1 MSANNQ
7 WTRGCGLGL
16 ITVALLAGCTTP
28 TNLLQS
34 KKVDYK
40 TQAEAAPPLDLPPD
54 LTPVQTDERFAIPDR
69 DKNKGTTY
77 SQYSKEQGT
86 TTVVA
91 GAGGVLPKLGEG
103 VRIEHDGA
111 QRWLVVK
118 STAEQVWPVLKEFWT
133 SNGFALKVDDPKLGL
148 METEWTENR
157 TNIPQ
162 DFLKRILSTV
172 VDNLFSSPLRDK
184 YRTRVE
190 RGTVPGTTEIFI
202 THRGME
208 EVVSKDYTGTSW
220 QMRPEDPEMENE
232 YLKKLA
238 VRLGTTPEQAATLV
252 AGTPAAAGQPAAVPA
267 IQSSSLATLTKQPD
281 GDTILSLNE
290 PFDRAWRRVGLAL
303 DRSGFTV
310 EDRDRAAGVY
320 FVRYT
325 DSDAPLKSKKKESF
339 LSSLQFWKSDDK
351 SKDTQTY
358 RITITTISGKGSKVD
373 VRDKTENQVNPDTAN
388 KMLSLLYEQL
398 H

>member
-1 MSANNQ
+1 MSAYNQ
-7 WTRGCGLGL
+7 WTKGCGLGL
-16 ITVALLAGCTTP
+16 ITLSLLAGCTTQ

-34 KKVDYK
+34 KKIDYK
-40 TQAEAAPPLDLPPD
+40 AKAETEQPLEVPPD

-86 TTVVA
+86 TKVVA
-91 GAGGVLPKLGEG
+91 GASGVLPKLADG
-103 VRIEHDGA
+103 VHIEHDGA

-118 STAEQVWPVLKEFWT
+118 ATPEQVWPILKEFWT
-133 SNGFALKVDDPKLGL
+133 SNGFELKVDDPQIGL
-148 METEWTENR
+148 METDWTANR
-157 TNIPQ
+157 TSVPQ
-162 DFLKRILSTV
+162 DFLKRMLSTV

-184 YRTRVE
+184 FRTRVE
-190 RGTVPGTTEIFI
+190 RGTVSGTTEIFI

-208 EVVSKDYTGTSW
+208 EMVSKDYTGTSW

-238 VRLGTTPEQAATLV
+238 LRFGTTPEQASALV
-252 AGTPAAAGQPAAVPA
+252 AGTGAPAAPGAAA
-267 IQSSSLATLTKQPD
+267 ATQSNALATLAKQPD

-320 FVRYT
+320 YVRYT
-325 DSDAPLKSKKKESF
+325 DSEAALKTKKKESF
-339 LSSLQFWKSDDK
+339 LSSLEFWKSDDK

-373 VRDKTENQVNPDTAN
+373 VRDKAENQINPDTAN
-388 KMLSLLYEQL
+388 KMLSLIYEQL

>member
-16 ITVALLAGCTTP
+16 ITLTLLAGCTTP

-91 GAGGVLPKLGEG
+91 GAGGVLPKLGDS

-118 STAEQVWPVLKEFWT
+118 STPEQIWPVLKEFWT
-133 SNGFALKVDDPKLGL
+133 SNGFVLKVDDPQLGL

-190 RGTVPGTTEIFI
+190 RGTVPGTPEIFI

-252 AGTPAAAGQPAAVPA
+252 AGTPAAAGQPAAAPA
-267 IQSSSLATLTKQPD
+267 IQSNSLATLTKQPD

-310 EDRDRAAGVY
+310 EDRARAAGV
-320 FVRYT
+320 
-325 DSDAPLKSKKKESF
+325 
-339 LSSLQFWKSDDK
+339 
-351 SKDTQTY
+351 
-358 RITITTISGKGSKVD
+358 
-373 VRDKTENQVNPDTAN
+373 
-388 KMLSLLYEQL
+388 
-398 H
+398 

>member
-1 MSANNQ
+1 MSANNR

-16 ITVALLAGCTTP
+16 MTLTLLAGCTTS

-40 TQAEAAPPLDLPPD
+40 AQAETAQPLDVPPD
-54 LTPVQTDERFAIPDR
+54 LTPVQTDERFAIPER
-69 DKNKGTTY
+69 DKKGTTY
-77 SQYSKEQGT
+77 SQYSKEKGT

-91 GAGGVLPKLGEG
+91 GAGGVLPTLGDG

-118 STAEQVWPVLKEFWT
+118 ASAEQVWPVLKDFWT
-133 SNGFALKVDDPKLGL
+133 SNGFVIKVDNPQIGL
-148 METEWTENR
+148 METDWTENR
-157 TNIPQ
+157 ASIPQ
-162 DFLKRILSTV
+162 DFVKRILSSV

-190 RGTVPGTTEIFI
+190 RGNVAGTTEIFI

-220 QMRPEDPEMENE
+220 QTRPEDPELENE

-238 VRLGTTPEQAATLV
+238 LRFGTTEEQAATLV
-252 AGTPAAAGQPAAVPA
+252 ASTSGAQAAGASAPQVNA
-267 IQSSSLATLTKQPD
+267 LASLTKQPD
-281 GDTILSLNE
+281 GDTVLSLNE

-320 FVRYT
+320 YVRYT
-325 DSDAPLKSKKKESF
+325 DSEAPLQAKKKESF
-339 LSSLQFWKSDDK
+339 FSSLQFWKSEDK

-358 RITITTISGKGSKVD
+358 RITITSITGKGSKVD
-373 VRDKTENQVNPDTAN
+373 VRDKGENMINPETAN
-388 KMLSLLYEQL
+388 KMLTLIYDQL

>member
-1 MSANNQ
+1 MSAYNQ
-7 WTRGCGLGL
+7 WTKGCGRGL
-16 ITVALLAGCTTP
+16 ITLVMLTGCTTQ

-40 TQAEAAPPLDLPPD
+40 SQAEATPPLEVPPD
-54 LTPVQTDERFAIPDR
+54 LTPVQADERFAIPDR
-69 DKNKGTTY
+69 DKTKGTTY

-91 GAGGVLPKLGEG
+91 GASGVLPKLADG
-103 VRIEHDGA
+103 VHIEHDGA

-118 STAEQVWPVLKEFWT
+118 ATPEQVWPVLKEFWT
-133 SNGFALKVDDPKLGL
+133 SNGFELKVDNPQIGL

-157 TNIPQ
+157 ASIPQ

-184 YRTRVE
+184 FRTRVE
-190 RGTVPGTTEIFI
+190 RGTVSGTTEIFI

-220 QMRPEDPEMENE
+220 QTRPEDPEMENE

-238 VRLGTTPEQAATLV
+238 LRFGTTPEQAATLV
-252 AGTPAAAGQPAAVPA
+252 ASTSGAQPAVEAKT
-267 IQSSSLATLTKQPD
+267 QSNALATLAKQPD

-320 FVRYT
+320 YVRYT
-325 DSDAPLKSKKKESF
+325 DSDAPLKAKKKESF
-339 LSSLQFWKSDDK
+339 FSSLQFWKSDDK

-373 VRDKTENQVNPDTAN
+373 VRDKAENQINPDTAN
-388 KMLSLLYEQL
+388 KMLSLIYEQL

>member
-1 MSANNQ
+1 MSAYNQ
-7 WTRGCGLGL
+7 WTKGCGLGL
-16 ITVALLAGCTTP
+16 ITLSLLAGCTTQ

-34 KKVDYK
+34 KKIDYK
-40 TQAEAAPPLDLPPD
+40 AKAETTQPLDVPPD

-91 GAGGVLPKLGEG
+91 GAGGVLPKLADG
-103 VRIEHDGA
+103 VHIEHDGA

-118 STAEQVWPVLKEFWT
+118 ATPEQVWPVLKEFWT
-133 SNGFALKVDDPKLGL
+133 SNGFELKVDNPQIGL

-157 TNIPQ
+157 ASIPQ
-162 DFLKRILSTV
+162 DFLKRVLSTV

-184 YRTRVE
+184 FRTRVE
-190 RGTVPGTTEIFI
+190 RGTVSGTTEIFI

-220 QMRPEDPEMENE
+220 QTRPEDPEMENE

-238 VRLGTTPEQAATLV
+238 LRFGTTPEQAATLV
-252 AGTPAAAGQPAAVPA
+252 AGTPGGQPTAAAATT
-267 IQSSSLATLTKQPD
+267 QSNALATLAKQPD
-281 GDTILSLNE
+281 GDTVLSLNE
-290 PFDRAWRRVGLAL
+290 PFDRAWRRIGLAL

-325 DSDAPLKSKKKESF
+325 DSDAALKTKKKESF
-339 LSSLQFWKSDDK
+339 LSTLQFWKSEDK

-373 VRDKTENQVNPDTAN
+373 VRDKAENQINPDTAN
-388 KMLSLLYEQL
+388 KMLSLIYEQL

>member
-1 MSANNQ
+1 M
-7 WTRGCGLGL
+7 
-16 ITVALLAGCTTP
+16 AGCTTT

-40 TQAEAAPPLDLPPD
+40 AQAEASPPLDVPPD
-54 LTPVQTDERFAIPDR
+54 LTPVQTDERFAIPER

-77 SQYSKEQGT
+77 SQYSKDQGTTT

-91 GAGGVLPKLGEG
+91 GTGGVLPKLGNG
-103 VRIEHDGA
+103 VSIERDGA

-118 STAEQVWPVLKEFWT
+118 ATPEQVWPVLKEFWT
-133 SNGFALKVDDPKLGL
+133 SNGFELKVDNPQLGL
-148 METEWTENR
+148 METDWTENR
-157 TNIPQ
+157 ATIPQ
-162 DFLKRILSTV
+162 DFLKRVLSTV
-172 VDNLFSSPLRDK
+172 VNNLFSSPLRDK

-190 RGTVPGTTEIFI
+190 RGTVSGTTEIFI

-238 VRLGTTPEQAATLV
+238 VRFGTTPEQATTLVASTTPAAGAQPAAPAVQSNALATLV
-252 AGTPAAAGQPAAVPA
+252 
-267 IQSSSLATLTKQPD
+267 KQPD
-281 GDTILSLNE
+281 GDTVLSLNE

-339 LSSLQFWKSDDK
+339 LSSLQFWKSEDK

-373 VRDKTENQVNPDTAN
+373 VRDKAENQINPDTAN
-388 KMLSLLYEQL
+388 KMLSLIYEQL

>member
-1 MSANNQ
+1 MSAYNQ
-7 WTRGCGLGL
+7 WTKGCGLGL
-16 ITVALLAGCTTP
+16 ITLSLLAGCTTQ

-34 KKVDYK
+34 KKIDYK
-40 TQAEAAPPLDLPPD
+40 AKAETTQPLDVPPD

-86 TTVVA
+86 TTIVA
-91 GAGGVLPKLGEG
+91 GAGGVLPKLAEG
-103 VRIEHDGA
+103 VHIEHDGA

-118 STAEQVWPVLKEFWT
+118 ATPEQVWPILKEFWT
-133 SNGFALKVDDPKLGL
+133 SNGFELKVDDPQIGL
-148 METEWTENR
+148 METDWTANR
-157 TNIPQ
+157 NNVPQ
-162 DFLKRILSTV
+162 DFLKRMLSTV

-184 YRTRVE
+184 FRTRVE
-190 RGTVPGTTEIFI
+190 RGSVSGTTEIFI

-220 QMRPEDPEMENE
+220 QTRPEDPEMENE

-238 VRLGTTPEQAATLV
+238 LRFGTPPEQAATLV
-252 AGTPAAAGQPAAVPA
+252 ASAGTAGAKDAPAAL
-267 IQSSSLATLTKQPD
+267 QSNALATLVKQPD

-325 DSDAPLKSKKKESF
+325 DSDAAVKTKKKESF
-339 LSSLQFWKSDDK
+339 FSSLQFWKSDDK

-388 KMLSLLYEQL
+388 KMLSLIYEQL

>member
-1 MSANNQ
+1 MSTNNRL
-7 WTRGCGLGL
+7 TRDCCLGL
-16 ITVALLAGCTTP
+16 MIMALLAGCTTT
-28 TNLLQS
+28 TNLFQS

-40 TQAEAAPPLDLPPD
+40 AQADTGPPLDVPPD
-54 LTPVQTDERFAIPDR
+54 LTPVQADERFAIPER
-69 DKNKGTTY
+69 DKSKGTTY

-91 GAGGVLPKLGEG
+91 GAGGVLPGLGNG
-103 VRIEHDGA
+103 VLIEHDGA

-118 STAEQVWPVLKEFWT
+118 ATPEQVWPILKDFWT
-133 SNGFALKVDDPKLGL
+133 SNGFVLKVDDPQIGI
-148 METEWTENR
+148 METEWTANR
-157 TNIPQ
+157 ANIPQ
-162 DFLKRILSTV
+162 DFVKRILSTV
-172 VDNLFSSPLRDK
+172 VDNLFSSPLRHK
-184 YRTRVE
+184 YRTRIE
-190 RGTVPGTTEIFI
+190 RGSVAGTTEIFI

-208 EVVSKDYTGTSW
+208 EMVSKDYTGTSW
-220 QMRPEDPEMENE
+220 QTRNEDPELENE

-238 VRLGTTPEQAATLV
+238 MRFGTTSEQASALL
-252 AGTPAAAGQPAAVPA
+252 ADAPAARANA
-267 IQSSSLATLTKQPD
+267 LATLTKQPD

-325 DSDAPLKSKKKESF
+325 DTDAPVKAKMKESF
-339 LSSLQFWKSDDK
+339 FSSLQFWKSEDK
-351 SKDTQTY
+351 TKDTQTY
-358 RITITTISGKGSKVD
+358 RITITSISGKGSKVD
-373 VRDKTENQVNPDTAN
+373 VRDKGENKIDSDTAN
-388 KMLSLLYEQL
+388 RMLNLLYEQL